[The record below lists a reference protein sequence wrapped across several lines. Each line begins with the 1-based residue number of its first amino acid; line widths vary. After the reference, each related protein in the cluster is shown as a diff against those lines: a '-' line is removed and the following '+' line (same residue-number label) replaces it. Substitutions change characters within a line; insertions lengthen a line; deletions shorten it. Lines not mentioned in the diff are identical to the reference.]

1 MPDDFDCVWMERK
14 GHCTTRGPD
23 RMLGVPTY
31 CSTGFRGTIS
41 DAEPR
46 RAAVRQRPE
55 KDMRLRG
62 SNGDIPPMPS
72 WELMVQ
78 SGCCGLSPP
87 SSQPQGLASV
97 LGKTG
102 EEGSVLQL
110 RAGSC
115 FSVHAR
121 PSALPLGRHQLAR
134 KSLVLGR
141 ALVGKVPETR
151 EKLQSELTLKQ
162 STAKGPAA
170 PLAVTVIWANLITKL
185 HIQIARAL
193 WMCEL

>member
-1 MPDDFDCVWMERK
+1 
-14 GHCTTRGPD
+14 
-23 RMLGVPTY
+23 MLGVPTY
-31 CSTGFRGTIS
+31 CSTGARGTIS

-62 SNGDIPPMPS
+62 SSGDIPPMPS

-170 PLAVTVIWANLITKL
+170 PLAATVIWANLITKL